1 MLRLCD
7 FDYRFDCRVYLGL
20 KVYIDYMVSLWYM
33 VYLWYMVMVLPNV
46 NLLKKTPT
54 PRGLYPRFDPEKHL
68 SIP

>member
-7 FDYRFDCRVYLGL
+7 FDYRFDYRVYFGL
-20 KVYIDYMVSLWYM
+20 KVYIDNM

-54 PRGLYPRFDPEKHL
+54 PRGLYPNFDP
-68 SIP
+68 